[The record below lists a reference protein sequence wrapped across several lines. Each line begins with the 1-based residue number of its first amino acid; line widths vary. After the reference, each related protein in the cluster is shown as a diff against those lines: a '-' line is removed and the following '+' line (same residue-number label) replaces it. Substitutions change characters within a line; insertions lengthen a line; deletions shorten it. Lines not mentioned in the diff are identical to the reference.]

1 MSGHLRAALS
11 SGAATPT
18 SIVSQIYAA
27 IEAEKKLWDS
37 EKATAGDTKK

>member
-1 MSGHLRAALS
+1 MLEKLEIPSM
-11 SGAATPT
+11 GARLK
-18 SIVSQIYAA
+18 IYAA